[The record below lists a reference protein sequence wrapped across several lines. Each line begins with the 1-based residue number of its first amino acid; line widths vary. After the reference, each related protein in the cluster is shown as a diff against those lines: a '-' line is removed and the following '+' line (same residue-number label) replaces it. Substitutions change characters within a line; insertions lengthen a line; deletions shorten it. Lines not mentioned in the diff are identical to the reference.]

1 MVGGDLL
8 AALPAPM
15 PPLPEGVALLRRF
28 AEPAGL
34 AGEIAAL
41 LALAPLRQMETPGG
55 RLMSVA
61 MSSCGACGW
70 VSDRRGYRYADRDPL
85 SGAPWPAMPR
95 AFAGLAE
102 AAAEA
107 AGFAGFAPDS
117 CLINRYAPGA
127 RMALHQDRNERDM
140 RQPIV
145 SVSLGLPA
153 RFLFGGARRE
163 DAAQR
168 LWLGSGD
175 VGVGGG
181 PARLFFHGVAPLAGG
196 EDALFGACRFNL
208 TFRRAR

>member
-1 MVGGDLL
+1 MGGGDLL
-8 AALPAPM
+8 AALPAPT
-15 PPLPEGVALLRRF
+15 PPLPEGVVMLRRF
-28 AEPAGL
+28 ADPASL

-41 LALAPLRQMETPGG
+41 LAAAPLRHMETPGG
-55 RLMSVA
+55 RRMSVA

-70 VSDRRGYRYADRDPL
+70 VSDRRGYRYADCDPL

-95 AFAGLAE
+95 AFAALTE
-102 AAAEA
+102 AAAKA
-107 AGFAGFAPDS
+107 AGFPGFAPDS

-127 RMALHQDRNERDM
+127 RMALHQDRNERDE

-168 LWLGSGD
+168 LRLESGD
-175 VGVGGG
+175 VVVWGG
-181 PARLFFHGVAPLAGG
+181 PARLFFHGVAPLAAGD
-196 EDALFGACRFNL
+196 DALFGACRFNL